1 MRNLGSH
8 GGGVKGGDEA
18 VGSVV
23 AFDRARDEAGHVQS
37 RIAQDVQQV
46 GEYAGAG
53 DQRDE
58 GDDGFEVAGVI
69 AVGAGVEFLDHI
81 TRGDDKE
88 FGVRA
93 IEILHMFGE
102 GVEIVEFAADAG
114 AERHA
119 AGLQVAAGGGVGG
132 CGFGL
137 QMVFGDEPGALG
149 QTVRVGADGVAG
161 AVVDA
166 VAAHGEGVEGHVHT
180 DPGEAGRVG
189 GVDQRVEIRDH
200 IAFDVVF
207 PCDDAPALARLYG
220 LHDRGHVGQSDEV
233 EVAECG
239 ELVGGRHCRLMGEGA
254 LRAQV
259 KQFHACHK
267 VLW

>member
-1 MRNLGSH
+1 M
-8 GGGVKGGDEA
+8 
-18 VGSVV
+18 
-23 AFDRARDEAGHVQS
+23 
-37 RIAQDVQQV
+37 
-46 GEYAGAG
+46 
-53 DQRDE
+53 
-58 GDDGFEVAGVI
+58 
-69 AVGAGVEFLDHI
+69 
-81 TRGDDKE
+81 
-88 FGVRA
+88 RA

-180 DPGEAGRVG
+180 DPAKPAAW

-207 PCDDAPALARLYG
+207 PCDDAPAWRDCTACMIAG
-220 LHDRGHVGQSDEV
+220 TS
-233 EVAECG
+233 AE
-239 ELVGGRHCRLMGEGA
+239 R
-254 LRAQV
+254 
-259 KQFHACHK
+259 
-267 VLW
+267 

>member
-1 MRNLGSH
+1 M
-8 GGGVKGGDEA
+8 
-18 VGSVV
+18 

-180 DPGEAGRVG
+180 GSGRSRPRWG
-189 GVDQRVEIRDH
+189 RRSARRDSGPH
-200 IAFDVVF
+200 SLRRCF
-207 PCDDAPALARLYG
+207 PMR
-220 LHDRGHVGQSDEV
+220 
-233 EVAECG
+233 
-239 ELVGGRHCRLMGEGA
+239 
-254 LRAQV
+254 
-259 KQFHACHK
+259 
-267 VLW
+267 

>member
-1 MRNLGSH
+1 
-8 GGGVKGGDEA
+8 
-18 VGSVV
+18 
-23 AFDRARDEAGHVQS
+23 
-37 RIAQDVQQV
+37 
-46 GEYAGAG
+46 
-53 DQRDE
+53 
-58 GDDGFEVAGVI
+58 
-69 AVGAGVEFLDHI
+69 
-81 TRGDDKE
+81 
-88 FGVRA
+88 
-93 IEILHMFGE
+93 
-102 GVEIVEFAADAG
+102 
-114 AERHA
+114 
-119 AGLQVAAGGGVGG
+119 
-132 CGFGL
+132 
-137 QMVFGDEPGALG
+137 MVFGDEPGALG

-207 PCDDAPALARLYG
+207 PCDDTPALARLYG

-254 LRAQV
+254 LRAQI
-259 KQFHACHK
+259 KQFHVCHE